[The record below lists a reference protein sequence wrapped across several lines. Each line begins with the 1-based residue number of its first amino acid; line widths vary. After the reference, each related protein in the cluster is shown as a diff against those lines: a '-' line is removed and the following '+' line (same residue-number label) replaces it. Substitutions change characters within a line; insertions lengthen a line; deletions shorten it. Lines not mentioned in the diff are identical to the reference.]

1 MPSIRTL
8 LVEDDVERARLIQAR
23 LRFRRDGRF
32 DVEHRATLDQ
42 ALARLREGDLDFV
55 LLGSELPGTSR
66 VEALDRIRAVDPHV
80 PVLVISDDD
89 KAERALTAIQ
99 ARAQEVLANG
109 RADERRL
116 AHAIRSSLESDISR
130 SR

>member
-8 LVEDDVERARLIQAR
+8 LVEDDVELARLIQAR

-55 LLGSELPGTSR
+55 LLGSDLPGTTR
-66 VEALDRIRAVDPHV
+66 VEALDRMRAVAPHV
-80 PVLVISDDD
+80 PVLIMTEDD
-89 KAERALTAIQ
+89 KAELALKAVQ
-99 ARAQEVLANG
+99 AGAREVLANG
-109 RADERRL
+109 RADEGRL
-116 AHAIRSSLESDISR
+116 ALAIRRSLESITSTSR
-130 SR
+130 